1 MHAGAGGQPAAGTPR
16 RDFCR
21 ACALAAAAAWLPSPA
36 GAAPLRSEPV
46 DPDTDRYV
54 ALIDEVFTV
63 RGADGA
69 AVALRLAA
77 ATRGP
82 VRNNPEQAGLPYRSL
97 SLRFIGPVD
106 RTLVQGIHAFE
117 HPDIGRED
125 LFVAPVGPG
134 GPQGPCY
141 EVLFNRPLR
150 RSLGQ
155 AV

>member
-1 MHAGAGGQPAAGTPR
+1 MPAR
-16 RDFCR
+16 N
-21 ACALAAAAAWLPSPA
+21 
-36 GAAPLRSEPV
+36 EPV
-46 DPDTDRYV
+46 DPDPDRYV
-54 ALIDEVFTV
+54 ALIDEIFTV
-63 RGADGA
+63 RGADGG
-69 AVALRLAA
+69 VTALQLAA
-77 ATRGP
+77 ATCGP

-97 SLRFIGPVD
+97 SLRFSGPAD

-134 GPQGPCY
+134 GPRGQCY

-150 RSLGQ
+150 RPSGH